1 MKLFSILRD
10 FIFPIIANQRTQLA
24 GQQQAFEQLTKENK
38 IFRNE
43 LQYIYTILIHRSGC
57 RLRLYPLLRQE
68 TLLFAIEKTSN
79 QLNFYLYIPNKQS
92 SEIGLAY
99 AYIRDKVLVLYE
111 LHVDAPFQDPNIRN
125 LLLQQVT
132 IEAKIIGLAVENDLE
147 NPLIDHTCPINLNT
161 PLMRLLL
168 ILCLVSAFAFQAC
181 CAQPAR
187 WFVGFGGG
195 ITRLTPALYNG
206 KKLSHNGDMV
216 TGLTG
221 VDIPFHRSFR
231 PVVRATL
238 SFSNAY
244 FHCTQIPAYD
254 RGSMESY
261 DIHLSSITTELSFL
275 YHVINRK
282 LKLYG
287 GAGANYHYSWSNH
300 NSYNE
305 QYTSTWAIFNNRN
318 NLALD
323 GEWVSFNAKAGLKLG
338 RCELGL
344 IGDINGIISVSNF
357 QTLHADLYYLW
368 FGFQLNK
375 AK

>member
-1 MKLFSILRD
+1 
-10 FIFPIIANQRTQLA
+10 
-24 GQQQAFEQLTKENK
+24 
-38 IFRNE
+38 
-43 LQYIYTILIHRSGC
+43 
-57 RLRLYPLLRQE
+57 
-68 TLLFAIEKTSN
+68 
-79 QLNFYLYIPNKQS
+79 
-92 SEIGLAY
+92 
-99 AYIRDKVLVLYE
+99 
-111 LHVDAPFQDPNIRN
+111 
-125 LLLQQVT
+125 
-132 IEAKIIGLAVENDLE
+132 
-147 NPLIDHTCPINLNT
+147 
-161 PLMRLLL
+161 
-168 ILCLVSAFAFQAC
+168 
-181 CAQPAR
+181 
-187 WFVGFGGG
+187 
-195 ITRLTPALYNG
+195 
-206 KKLSHNGDMV
+206 MV

-287 GAGANYHYSWSNH
+287 GAGANYHYSWSNY